1 MEKPGNAAKLR
12 IATPY
17 QEYPKAIGGV
27 LVKNATEEKVALA
40 EQAKTTPAA
49 PVSKADLELNKLKAF
64 LMENFKRETGD
75 ETPVDC
81 AIRLL
86 SKATFKK

>member
-1 MEKPGNAAKLR
+1 MEKPGN
-12 IATPY
+12 IATLHSAVPF
-17 QEYPKAIGGV
+17 QEYPK
-27 LVKNATEEKVALA
+27 LVGSVQVSNAAE
-40 EQAKTTPAA
+40 EQAARAAQAKKPA
-49 PVSKADLELNKLKAF
+49 PLSKADLELGKLKAF

-86 SKATFKK
+86 TKKK